1 MSINPTQYEQLM
13 LELINWARANPGAQ
27 ASRFGIDLNASLAPG
42 TISASPKQPLAF
54 NAELINAA
62 RGHSDWMLAADV
74 FSHTGVNGS
83 SPGDRMADAGYV
95 FANGWGWGENI
106 AWGGTTGTVNIGGET
121 YEAHEGLFRSAGHR
135 VNLMDPNF
143 VEIGIG
149 IREGQFVASG
159 TPYNAAMTTQNFAY
173 SGDKNFL
180 TGVVINDQNGNQYYD
195 LGEGVGG
202 ASIIATG
209 TSGTFS
215 TTTWDAGGYNLQ
227 LPSGSY
233 TVTFSY
239 GGKQATSNVSIGSDN
254 VKVDMTLAQMG
265 ASAGGSTAGNDNL
278 SGTSG
283 NDTIA
288 ALAGNDRIQASGGS
302 DRVDGGSGLDTMVY
316 GGGRSTFRVDTGAEL
331 KVQKPG
337 GGTDTLISIERL
349 EFSDGTLAFD
359 LDGNAGMAY
368 RIYQA
373 AFDRTPDPLGLSYWV
388 DAMDNGLNLYQVA
401 SGFIGSAEFA
411 SVYGSNVSNSALVEK
426 LYQNILGRD
435 GEPAGI
441 AYWESALNGGTG
453 RDVVLAGFSESP
465 ENIAGV
471 APAIADGIWLV

>member
-13 LELINWARANPGAQ
+13 LELINWARANPSAQ
-27 ASRFGIDLNASLAPG
+27 AGRLGIDLNASLSPG
-42 TISASPKQPLAF
+42 TISTAPKQPLVF

-62 RGHSDWMLAADV
+62 RGHSDWMLATDV

-83 SPGDRMADAGYV
+83 SPGDRMAASGYV

-106 AWGGTTGTVNIGGET
+106 AWGGSTGPTDLGYETVS
-121 YEAHEGLFRSAGHR
+121 AHDGLFRSSGHR
-135 VNLMDPNF
+135 VNLMNPNF
-143 VEIGIG
+143 VEIGVG
-149 IREGQFVASG
+149 IRDGQFTASG
-159 TPYNAAMTTQNFAY
+159 TSYNAAMTTQKFAF

-180 TGVVINDQNGNQYYD
+180 TGVVINDLNGNQFYD

-202 ASIIATG
+202 ASITATG
-209 TSGTFS
+209 TSGTFTATS
-215 TTTWDAGGYNLQ
+215 WEAGGYNLA

-265 ASAGGSTAGNDNL
+265 AGTGGATEGNDNL
-278 SGTSG
+278 SGTPG
-283 NDTIA
+283 NDAIA
-288 ALAGNDRIQASGGS
+288 ALGGNDRIRESAGS

-316 GGGRSTFRVDTGAEL
+316 GGARSSVRIDTTAEL
-331 KVQKPG
+331 KVHKPA
-337 GGTDTLISIERL
+337 GGTDTLLSVERL

-373 AFDRTPDPLGLSYWV
+373 AFDRVPDPLGLSFWV
-388 DAMDNGLNLYQVA
+388 DAMDKGMNLYQVA

-411 SVYGSNVSNSALVEK
+411 AVYGANASNSVFVEK
-426 LYQNILGRD
+426 LYQNVLGRD
-435 GEPAGI
+435 GEPAGVT
-441 AYWESALNGGTG
+441 YWESSLSSGTS

-465 ENIAGV
+465 ENIVGV